1 MRRIF
6 TRASAVLAAR
16 ILGVV
21 ALAAVCG
28 GIAYGVGSLL
38 LERSAYDAPAS
49 PVIGQPPPAAST
61 TSGFGL
67 QRNVH
72 QPTRPALAAGRPAE
86 PGGVLLVDAAHR
98 NAFWEPEIENFLALV
113 SNRGYEVQFLGEF
126 RDIEE
131 GQRVALL
138 DEKLRGAGSL
148 LVILPRTAYT
158 QAEATVVER
167 FVDRGGRLL
176 LMSDPTR
183 PQNINTLAERFGL
196 SFQPDYLYNMVENDR
211 NFRHIYVRD
220 FQPEEL
226 TAGLDTVALYTAGTI
241 RTVGAPLA
249 YADDN
254 TQSSL
259 AGSGSGLSPL
269 AWGSSRNVLALADI
283 TFIIP
288 PHDAFADNSR
298 LLSNLADYLTA
309 GVREYELADFPQFYA
324 AGSSGGVDVLT
335 GRPELL
341 DTAAELRGGLAERG
355 INAAV
360 RTVEDVSRDTV
371 FIGLYED
378 ALRVQPYL
386 ANAGVRVDDTLGTP
400 FAGEVPLDGATLT
413 LLDAGP
419 GRHVLIILADTTEGV
434 SRAVD
439 SLLGGGFRNNLV
451 SDLAAINLSP
461 AESE

>member
-1 MRRIF
+1 M
-6 TRASAVLAAR
+6 LAAK
-16 ILGVV
+16 ILGVI

-49 PVIGQPPPAAST
+49 PAIGQPPPAAST

-72 QPTRPALAAGRPAE
+72 QPTRPAPAAGRTAE

-98 NAFWEPEIENFLALV
+98 NAFWTPEIENFLALV

-126 RDIEE
+126 RDIEA

-158 QAEATVVER
+158 EAEATVVER
-167 FVDRGGRLL
+167 FVARGGRLL

-211 NFRHIYVRD
+211 NYRHIYVRD

-254 TQSSL
+254 TLSSL

-341 DTAAELRGGLAERG
+341 DTAAELRGGLARRG

-378 ALRVQPYL
+378 ARRVQPYL

-419 GRHVLIILADTTEGV
+419 GRHVLIILADTTDGV
-434 SRAVD
+434 NRAVS
-439 SLLGGGFRNNLV
+439 SLLDGGFRNKLV

>member
-1 MRRIF
+1 MEGH
-6 TRASAVLAAR
+6 LADFPGAAE
-16 ILGVV
+16 V
-21 ALAAVCG
+21 A
-28 GIAYGVGSLL
+28 
-38 LERSAYDAPAS
+38 
-49 PVIGQPPPAAST
+49 
-61 TSGFGL
+61 
-67 QRNVH
+67 
-72 QPTRPALAAGRPAE
+72 
-86 PGGVLLVDAAHR
+86 
-98 NAFWEPEIENFLALV
+98 
-113 SNRGYEVQFLGEF
+113 
-126 RDIEE
+126 
-131 GQRVALL
+131 
-138 DEKLRGAGSL
+138 
-148 LVILPRTAYT
+148 
-158 QAEATVVER
+158 VVER
-167 FVDRGGRLL
+167 FVARGGRLL

-196 SFQPDYLYNMVENDR
+196 SFQPDYLYNLEENDR

-249 YADDN
+249 FADDN
-254 TQSSL
+254 TLSSL

-269 AWGSSRNVLALADI
+269 AWGSSRNVLALADV
-283 TFIIP
+283 TFIVP

-309 GVREYELADFPQFYA
+309 GVREYELADFPHFYA
-324 AGSSGGVDVLT
+324 AGSSGGVDVLM

-341 DTAAELRGGLAERG
+341 DTAAELRVGLAEYG

-371 FIGLYED
+371 FIGLHED
-378 ALRVQPYL
+378 ALQVQPYL

-400 FAGEVPLDGATLT
+400 FAGDVPLDGATLT

-434 SRAVD
+434 SKAVGG
-439 SLLGGGFRNNLV
+439 LLSGGFRDNLV

-461 AESE
+461 AVSE